1 MKKHSFFADIDFE
14 NLEKQAVPDI
24 DFAYMC

>member
-24 DFAYMC
+24 DFAYMS